1 MKHLI
6 LISFLILGA
15 FVFGQSK
22 NEVIQQRIEFIAQD
36 LEAEEVSLED
46 IFDVLN
52 IYYDNPL
59 NLNAATQE
67 ELQSLLL
74 LNDFQINALLTWREE
89 KGPFN
94 TIFEIQ
100 EVEYWDL
107 LTLENILPFVRV
119 SKVEEKK
126 SGNLKRSE
134 ERRVGKE
141 GRLRW

>member
-52 IYYDNPL
+52 IYYDL
-59 NLNAATQE
+59 
-67 ELQSLLL
+67 
-74 LNDFQINALLTWREE
+74 
-89 KGPFN
+89 
-94 TIFEIQ
+94 
-100 EVEYWDL
+100 V
-107 LTLENILPFVRV
+107 V
-119 SKVEEKK
+119 
-126 SGNLKRSE
+126 
-134 ERRVGKE
+134 
-141 GRLRW
+141 